1 MSESS
6 TLTPP
11 ASVPDASAQG
21 MAPLPEE
28 ERFSLPKFFQ
38 GVGEAWSK
46 ITWPARGHLIVQV
59 IITLLVTTFATTLI
73 WGFDSLY
80 KFLIS
85 TFVTPG

>member
-11 ASVPDASAQG
+11 TPHHNTPDSPVAT
-21 MAPLPEE
+21 LPEE
-28 ERFSLPKFFQ
+28 ERFSLPEFFK
-38 GVGEAWSK
+38 GVGEAWGK
-46 ITWPARGHLIVQV
+46 ITWPARGHLVVQV
-59 IITLLVTTFATTLI
+59 LITLLVTTFATTLI

-85 TFVTPG
+85 TFVVGS